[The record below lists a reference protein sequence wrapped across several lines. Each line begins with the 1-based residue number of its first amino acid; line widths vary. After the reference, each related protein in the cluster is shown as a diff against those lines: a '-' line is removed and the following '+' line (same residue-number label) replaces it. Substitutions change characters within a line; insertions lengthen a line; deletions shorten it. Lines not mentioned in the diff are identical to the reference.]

1 MDFQSA
7 DYGVSIMGVN
17 DYMNDLN
24 TAILTKVSG
33 TIRDC
38 SEVEAAVKAGWVG
51 QSADQFLLNLNKAAE
66 QMCDTLRVLQK
77 TFETEVKGIKDQMM
91 DFDDTLVEE
100 E

>member
-1 MDFQSA
+1 MDFQGAS
-7 DYGVSIMGVN
+7 YGVDIMGIN
-17 DYMNDLN
+17 NYINDLN
-24 TAILTKVSG
+24 TAILTKVSS

-51 QSADQFLLNLNKAAE
+51 QSADQFILNLNKAAD
-66 QMCDTLRVLQK
+66 QMCDTLKDLQK
-77 TFETEVKGIKDQMM
+77 TFEAEIKGIKDQMM